1 MKTRKDPRHLQRVAV
16 MQELFA
22 MEFSKKNK
30 PKLKF
35 TKEIVEKQEEIN
47 KLVTESAPL
56 WPVDKI
62 NKIDLAILRLAVFE
76 LMFKKEAPPKVVV
89 DEAVELGKEYGSDA
103 SPSFINGALGKL
115 IEENKIET

>member
-1 MKTRKDPRHLQRVAV
+1 MKTRKDPRHVQRVSV

-22 MEFSKKNK
+22 MEFSRKSK
-30 PKLKF
+30 PKLKY

-47 KLVTESAPL
+47 KLITESAPL

-76 LMFKKEAPPKVVV
+76 LVFKKDAPPKVVV

-103 SPSFINGALGKL
+103 SSSFINGALGKL
-115 IEENKIET
+115 IEDNNIET